1 MLAQSLSELC
11 LWFLGSFFPPIIM
24 TEVTSFQQKINYFFS
39 LDEEKNCKHNKSTWK
54 SDSTILYCFN
64 CCYTHARSR
73 LLMHYQIRNC
83 PHFCCGHVIPLF
95 LHKQKEVVTR
105 DAFSRVCS
113 SKSHPAALIHAA
125 SFTCKAENTHTE
137 LWYKDR
143 NLKRRCQHNAV
154 QPERGTDVS
163 KNVLHLQETERQP

>member
-1 MLAQSLSELC
+1 
-11 LWFLGSFFPPIIM
+11 
-24 TEVTSFQQKINYFFS
+24 
-39 LDEEKNCKHNKSTWK
+39 
-54 SDSTILYCFN
+54 
-64 CCYTHARSR
+64 
-73 LLMHYQIRNC
+73 MHYQIRNC

-137 LWYKDR
+137 LRYKDR

-163 KNVLHLQETERQP
+163 KNVLHLQKTERQPQLYLLQSAGVEVKTVAHQSFQCFNHIPQLNYVSQLVSPFLAQKSFEKRQKARV